1 MAMSLHDFALNQ
13 KWLVEI
19 AEVANGNSS
28 HSDCFIIVGY
38 LGKSQPEVASRDS
51 SHSDY

>member
-38 LGKSQPEVASRDS
+38 LGKFSLILTKEGK
-51 SHSDY
+51 